1 MTPIPFFKLLK
12 RSKNVLFLVTAM
24 LVLVFSILYWI
35 VDSRY
40 QDFLNN
46 HQEISIQSL
55 KGAANEI
62 QQYINHSRQLA
73 KILVNDYKSL
83 IQELVKNPDDA
94 SHLLKLNQSIKQF
107 FPEAINFTITDSQG
121 LPFLKDP
128 DKFVGKGCSTDI
140 KRFSDGIYLNEIYI
154 HSNPNPDN
162 YHLDI
167 LAEINDIGDGQ
178 TGVFFVSLDT
188 RNLQRLL
195 KNGEPSNHQFFIL
208 RKDKKTLIEMTAKGT
223 RASLKRDKSLHEDE
237 IKDIISSIEINGTRW
252 KMVDILSPEFKQ
264 VTYFRLQRDA
274 FIVGTIIFL
283 FSVVFIIFALIHE
296 RKRLS
301 AELEVKALNESLEER
316 VQQRTRDLH
325 DSKNKLNFQAM
336 HDHLTGLINRRE
348 FEYRLQDLIIKAKD
362 DAVESVIL
370 YMDLD
375 QFKVVN
381 DTAGHTAGDELLR
394 QIANLLKNELRG
406 VDTLARLG
414 GDEFGILLENCPI
427 NKATSIAE
435 HLRKKV
441 NDFTFE
447 WTARIYHVGISIG
460 VMLIDSKT
468 ADISEVMSTVDACC
482 YEAKAKGRNSIHVYS
497 LNDSQLQTQ
506 HNKMF
511 WASETIQAIESGR
524 MELYCQLIKPI
535 NADDQMLWYEVL
547 VRIRDR
553 QGKLVYPDSFIPA
566 LESYGGI
573 EQLDLA
579 VLSGAIRL
587 MSEHKNIRFNV
598 NISGASLSNQKFH
611 EKILSIL
618 SEYHVDPAQII
629 FEITETAMVT
639 NLSIVKEFID
649 TMKKFGC
656 SIALDDFGTGMS
668 SFSFLKNLNV
678 DYIKLDGSFVRDIHK
693 DPINN
698 SMVNA
703 INSVAQVM
711 GKVIIAEFVENE
723 EVSVLLKEMG
733 IGYGQGY
740 YYHRPEP
747 LTSNTLQSFAEL
759 YNPKNIS

>member
-1 MTPIPFFKLLK
+1 M
-12 RSKNVLFLVTAM
+12 
-24 LVLVFSILYWI
+24 LVFSILYWI

-46 HQEISIQSL
+46 HQEVSIQSL
-55 KGAANEI
+55 KGTANEI

-73 KILVNDYKSL
+73 KILVIDYKSL
-83 IQELVKNPDDA
+83 IQDLVKNPDDT
-94 SHLLKLNQSIKQF
+94 SHLLKLNKSIKQF
-107 FPEAINFTITDSQG
+107 FPEAINFTLTDSQG
-121 LPFLKDP
+121 LPLLEDP
-128 DKFVGKGCSTDI
+128 DSFIGKGCSTDI
-140 KRFSDGIYLNEIYI
+140 KRFSDGIHLNEIYI

-167 LAEINDIGDGQ
+167 LAEIHDMGDS
-178 TGVFFVSLDT
+178 TKGVFFVSLDT

-195 KNGEPSNHQFFIL
+195 KNGEPSSHQFFLL
-208 RKDKKTLIEMTAKGT
+208 RKDKQTLIEMTSKGT
-223 RASLKRDKSLHEDE
+223 RASLKREESLQEYE
-237 IKDIISSIEINGTRW
+237 IKNIISSVEISGTRW
-252 KMVDILSPEFKQ
+252 KMVDILSPKFKNM
-264 VTYFRLQRDA
+264 THYNLQRDA
-274 FIVGTIIFL
+274 LIVGTIIFL
-283 FSVVFIIFALIHE
+283 FSVIYIIFALIHE
-296 RKRLS
+296 RKRLM
-301 AELEVKALNESLEER
+301 AELEVKALNESLEDR
-316 VQQRTRDLH
+316 VQQRTKDLH
-325 DSKNKLNFQAM
+325 DSKTKLNFQAI

-348 FEYRLQDLIIKAKD
+348 FEYRLEDLIIKAKN
-362 DAVESVIL
+362 DAIESVIL

-394 QIANLLKNELRG
+394 QITSLLKNELRG
-406 VDTLARLG
+406 ADTLARLG

-435 HLRKKV
+435 QLRKKV

-447 WTARIYHVGISIG
+447 WTDRIYHVGISIG
-460 VMLIDSKT
+460 VMIIDSNT
-468 ADISEVMSTVDACC
+468 TDISEVMSTVDACC

-511 WASETIQAIESGR
+511 WASETIQAIASGR

-579 VLSGAIRL
+579 VLSAAIRI
-587 MSEHKNIRFNV
+587 MSEHQNVRFNI
-598 NISGASLSNQKFH
+598 NISGASLSNKKFH
-611 EKILSIL
+611 EKALSIL
-618 SEYHVDPAQII
+618 REYRVAPAQIV
-629 FEITETAMVT
+629 FEITETAVVT
-639 NLSIVKEFID
+639 NLSIVKEFIN
-649 TMKKFGC
+649 TMKNFGC
-656 SIALDDFGTGMS
+656 SVALDDFGTGMS
-668 SFSFLKNLNV
+668 SFSFLKNIDV
-678 DYIKLDGSFVRDIHK
+678 DYIKLDGSFVKDIHK
-693 DPINN
+693 NPINN

-711 GKVIIAEFVENE
+711 GKIIIAEFVENE

-747 LTSNTLQSFAEL
+747 LTSSTIHSFTEL
-759 YNPKNIS
+759 HEP